1 MESKEPLRP
10 GDFPEQ
16 KKLRGLYKHV
26 KISVRTLDIIIAAGI
41 LAIVLC
47 VFVATRHSGY
57 TVTFDSAGGSDVA
70 SQNLTYGDLIEEPAP
85 PTREGYTFD
94 GWYADDALNN
104 PWDFQ
109 TTQVSA
115 NTELYAKWIP
125 NF

>member
-1 MESKEPLRP
+1 MDPKDSLRP

-16 KKLRGLYKHV
+16 RKLRGLYKHV
-26 KISVRTLDIIIAAGI
+26 NISVRTLDIIIVAGI

-47 VFVATRHSGY
+47 VFVATRHNGY

-70 SQNLTYGDLIEEPAP
+70 TQELQYGDFVSEPEP

-94 GWYADDALNN
+94 GWYSDDALLN

-109 TTQVSA
+109 
-115 NTELYAKWIP
+115 NTPVDGSLELHAKWQAKK
-125 NF
+125 

>member
-10 GDFPEQ
+10 GNFPEQ

-26 KISVRTLDIIIAAGI
+26 KISVRTLDIIIVAGI

-47 VFVATRHSGY
+47 VVVATRHSGY

-70 SQNLTYGDLIEEPAP
+70 SQQLTYGALVEEPAAP
-85 PTREGYTFD
+85 SREGYTFG

-104 PWDFQ
+104 LWDFQ
-109 TTQVSA
+109 NTPVA
-115 NTELYAKWIP
+115 GDTELYAKWIP
-125 NF
+125 SS